1 MKNSA
6 FDLSTQNNDFT
17 SKIVA
22 GLERVSEV
30 FRLLLWQHSKVIGL
44 SPIQIQILM
53 FVEYHAEDLCNVSY
67 LAKEFNVSKPT
78 ISDAV
83 KVLKKKELIDKHPS
97 AIDKRAYSIVITPAG
112 QAIIAEAKHFTTPIY
127 KLIGALPEQE
137 QEHLFNTLSTLILR
151 LNKTGI
157 LEVQRM
163 CYNCQFYTK
172 NEGDHF
178 CNLLNEKL
186 LNTDIRL
193 DCPDF
198 TVKP

>member
-83 KVLKKKELIDKHPS
+83 KVLKKKSSL
-97 AIDKRAYSIVITPAG
+97 T
-112 QAIIAEAKHFTTPIY
+112 
-127 KLIGALPEQE
+127 
-137 QEHLFNTLSTLILR
+137 NILLR
-151 LNKTGI
+151 
-157 LEVQRM
+157 
-163 CYNCQFYTK
+163 
-172 NEGDHF
+172 
-178 CNLLNEKL
+178 
-186 LNTDIRL
+186 
-193 DCPDF
+193 
-198 TVKP
+198 